1 LALRPFRI
9 WEYAWLFKALSLGNG
24 GVKILDL
31 GGPATHLTIL
41 AALAGCSVTSVDLN
55 PEFVRSAQECADA
68 LSLLSFSSRVGDMRD
83 LSDFPDESF
92 DVVLSCS
99 VLEHLTAKDQET
111 ALEEMARVV
120 KRGGLIGLTFD
131 YGPPAPGANEYL
143 PPPHDPPRSAAEAT
157 RRYVRGGL
165 ELVGNPFVEDPAPGA
180 LFLSESIRYTVASF
194 FLAKPPVPGIRFPR
208 CERQGSSLDSLVIS
222 KLPSRIHASVART
235 TALLDSIHTDGE
247 GESRLDV
254 SAGHYN
260 GKGLGAAHIIELERV
275 AEERLNGLNS
285 MHTQMEDLRREAD
298 ARERGLHELTSV
310 IAARDARIVE
320 LERMAEERLS
330 SLNTVHQH
338 LEALRG
344 ESGARERG
352 LHELTAVIAA
362 RDARIAELE
371 RVAEERLSSLNA
383 VHEHLEAVRGEA
395 DARERG
401 LHELTAVIAA
411 RDARIAELERAGEE
425 QFSRLNSMQTQ
436 LEAVRSEAD
445 ARETALH
452 ERTSVIAARDARIA
466 ELERVAQD
474 RLTAV
479 SQVQTK
485 LTEAIA
491 LQEVLSTQVL
501 ALEHETLVKYLTRRI
516 RKLRVG

>member
-1 LALRPFRI
+1 MEDAQNCYNGLDGAEHAAEFMTITCECTEAMKASSPAVVHVDGTARPQLVRRETHPLI
-9 WEYAWLFKALSLGNG
+9 HEILSAYRRRTGIPSLINTSFNVHEEPIVCSPSDAIRGFLETGIDLLYLEG
-24 GVKILDL
+24 GFLVSFEENL
-31 GGPATHLTIL
+31 PAAMECMRH
-41 AALAGCSVTSVDLN
+41 ALAQPSQKEQQLAS
-55 PEFVRSAQECADA
+55 EII
-68 LSLLSFSSRVGDMRD
+68 
-83 LSDFPDESF
+83 
-92 DVVLSCS
+92 VLS
-99 VLEHLTAKDQET
+99 QRQ
-111 ALEEMARVV
+111 AR
-120 KRGGLIGLTFD
+120 L
-131 YGPPAPGANEYL
+131 
-143 PPPHDPPRSAAEAT
+143 SAE
-157 RRYVRGGL
+157 L
-165 ELVGNPFVEDPAPGA
+165 ELEDLRLKGQAA
-180 LFLSESIRYTVASF
+180 
-194 FLAKPPVPGIRFPR
+194 
-208 CERQGSSLDSLVIS
+208 
-222 KLPSRIHASVART
+222 RIV
-235 TALLDSIHTDGE
+235 
-247 GESRLDV
+247 
-254 SAGHYN
+254 
-260 GKGLGAAHIIELERV
+260 ELERV
-275 AEERLNGLNS
+275 AEERLSSL
-285 MHTQMEDLRREAD
+285 HTVHQETEALRGEAD
-298 ARERGLHELTSV
+298 ARERGLHELTAV
-310 IAARDARIVE
+310 IAARDARIIE
-320 LERMAEERLS
+320 LERVAEERLS

-362 RDARIAELE
+362 RDACIAELE
-371 RVAEERLSSLNA
+371 RVAEERLSNVNTIHQNMVVLRSESDLRERGLHELASLITARDARIAELERMGEERLSKLNA
-383 VHEHLEAVRGEA
+383 VHQHMEAIRGES

-401 LHELTAVIAA
+401 LHELTSVIAT
-411 RDARIAELERAGEE
+411 RDARIAELERAVEE